1 MTSLDA
7 AWDSLGR
14 WLQELGP
21 CLPNVDLLFVNQQ
34 QAHMLTGLED
44 PLDGA
49 KALHEA
55 GARTVVVKL
64 GARGCMV
71 LSRGGSFQVP
81 AFEVETLDT
90 TGAGDCFAGGFLAA
104 IQRGY
109 TEVEAAR
116 LANAV
121 GALSVRRVGAVAGL
135 LSWEETEEWMSMT
148 KVRSPA

>member
-1 MTSLDA
+1 MVGVLTA
-7 AWDSLGR
+7 V
-14 WLQELGP
+14 E
-21 CLPNVDLLFVNQQ
+21 VDV
-34 QAHMLTGLED
+34 GVCVVV
-44 PLDGA
+44 LDGVRVVDQV
-49 KALHEA
+49 EVFY
-55 GARTVVVKL
+55 TV
-64 GARGCMV
+64 R
-71 LSRGGSFQVP
+71 VP
-81 AFEVETLDT
+81 AFEVDTLDT

-148 KVRSPA
+148 KVRSQS